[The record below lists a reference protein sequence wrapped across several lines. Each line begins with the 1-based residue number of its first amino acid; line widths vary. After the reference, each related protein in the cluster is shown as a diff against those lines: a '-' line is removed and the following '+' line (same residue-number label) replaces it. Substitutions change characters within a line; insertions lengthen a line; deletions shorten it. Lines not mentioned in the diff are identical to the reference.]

1 MKKKKMAGMEKYL
14 SIVMVIVLNILVC
27 GQEYKSIHAMEY
39 EEHSRFSKEPSEFD
53 IEGRDIIPLQFD
65 KSKKVGASVFG
76 YLPDWEYQTAK
87 AYLRYD
93 ILTHIAA
100 FDFTVNESGV
110 ISNPSYWP
118 WTDVINTAHTN
129 GVKVILTVVNFTGSE
144 IHTILTNPSVKQTF
158 FNNVLSRMQQYS
170 LDGINIDF
178 ESLLTSDR
186 GDVINGFMTDLST
199 FIKATVPTAEISFAG
214 PAVNWSSWKL
224 QGLVDACDYVFIMG
238 YDFYGSWST
247 NSGPS
252 APYLGGSYNI
262 YNTVNTQYASPTS
275 TMPHKLIL
283 GVPYFGCKW
292 LTRTNG
298 INSSVIQYVSSTRF
312 TTDQPNS
319 QTYGLLWAT
328 NYQVPWYRWQN
339 NDTSWYQVW
348 FDNDSSLGVKYGL
361 AQSKN
366 YKGVG
371 MWALGYDKGRNEL
384 WNELYRRFYTP
395 VTSVEKGELEIN
407 NQEYGLYQN
416 YPNPFNPE
424 TRISYTIIKESNVKL
439 RIYDIA
445 GRLIET
451 IVNERQIPGKYNKVF
466 NSGDLPSG
474 LYIYQLTTESYSS
487 QKKMLILK

>member
-1 MKKKKMAGMEKYL
+1 
-14 SIVMVIVLNILVC
+14 
-27 GQEYKSIHAMEY
+27 
-39 EEHSRFSKEPSEFD
+39 
-53 IEGRDIIPLQFD
+53 
-65 KSKKVGASVFG
+65 
-76 YLPDWEYQTAK
+76 
-87 AYLRYD
+87 
-93 ILTHIAA
+93 
-100 FDFTVNESGV
+100 
-110 ISNPSYWP
+110 
-118 WTDVINTAHTN
+118 
-129 GVKVILTVVNFTGSE
+129 
-144 IHTILTNPSVKQTF
+144 
-158 FNNVLSRMQQYS
+158 MQQYS

-395 VTSVEKGELEIN
+395 VTSEEKGELEIN